1 MCDYSL
7 HHFSNRL
14 AVEGEQLLVHRF
26 PTGTL
31 GLASPFDLW
40 TPEEPSDQTTA
51 GWWSRIK
58 NWLILSDEKS
68 VPAVCI
74 PPGAQLVLRDIP
86 QCLQRQLGVG
96 EEEEVTFVQLG
107 ADAYSYRDAVRF
119 NNGREVLL
127 QKLAEGQR
135 VDVLCLASV
144 EAGPLQTLPAAV
156 TRPLRGA

>member
-51 GWWSRIK
+51 GWWSRVK
-58 NWLILSDEKS
+58 NWLILSGHRWNEQCDKS
-68 VPAVCI
+68 S
-74 PPGAQLVLRDIP
+74 GMGLRSP
-86 QCLQRQLGVG
+86 H
-96 EEEEVTFVQLG
+96 
-107 ADAYSYRDAVRF
+107 
-119 NNGREVLL
+119 
-127 QKLAEGQR
+127 
-135 VDVLCLASV
+135 
-144 EAGPLQTLPAAV
+144 
-156 TRPLRGA
+156 